1 MEITLGQH
9 FNIREKP
16 TVILYT
22 YINHHAQP
30 PIITQH
36 NHCVVHSY
44 EDSTNNNV
52 DNSILSSHTRI
63 GAWVNSMYEA
73 GRPR

>member
-1 MEITLGQH
+1 MEITLGQQY
-9 FNIREKP
+9 NIGKKT

-36 NHCVVHSY
+36 NYCSTYLVV
-44 EDSTNNNV
+44 TRIV
-52 DNSILSSHTRI
+52 LIIMSIIVPSSHTRI
-63 GAWVNSMYEA
+63 GAWVNGKM
-73 GRPR
+73 

>member
-1 MEITLGQH
+1 MAVTLGQQH
-9 FNIREKP
+9 NVGEKT

-36 NHCVVHSY
+36 ITTVSTYSY
-44 EDSTNNNV
+44 EDSANNV
-52 DNSILSSHTRI
+52 DNSTMEPYKNRCLV
-63 GAWVNSMYEA
+63 GKQ
-73 GRPR
+73 